1 MEIPKDLKARYAER
15 DAKNA
20 KAQAEALEKLEK
32 IHKEREES
40 LKNLQGLER
49 ITFLVEENNKLADML
64 GQKDFRKE
72 VEEVIKKSGDKV
84 VDFLNNRIEILENLW
99 VVSFNQKVVLSGESL
114 SKYPKEERDRIRKEW
129 DERDEREYQNFKL
142 IQKQIEESRR
152 ERVKMLSAMT
162 EEERKSIDLVVNT
175 FGMYGGKV
183 LEKITHN
190 EEPWKNARRGYAD
203 HIPSSEMLT
212 KDSIQ
217 KYYETVDMKY
227 GIETEQGLMNYI
239 QDMLK

>member
-32 IHKEREES
+32 IPKEREES

-99 VVSFNQKVVLSGESL
+99 VVSFNQKVVLSGEGL

-152 ERVKMLSAMT
+152 ERAKMLS
-162 EEERKSIDLVVNT
+162 VNLKKEAIKNMRLT
-175 FGMYGGKV
+175 F
-183 LEKITHN
+183 
-190 EEPWKNARRGYAD
+190 
-203 HIPSSEMLT
+203 
-212 KDSIQ
+212 
-217 KYYETVDMKY
+217 MK
-227 GIETEQGLMNYI
+227 EN
-239 QDMLK
+239 

>member
-20 KAQAEALEKLEK
+20 QAQAEALEKLEK

-99 VVSFNQKVVLSGESL
+99 VVSFNQKVVLSGEGL

-162 EEERKSIDLVVNT
+162 EEERKKFLREEDRRIHEKYKGKFKSIVEVRST
-175 FGMYGGKV
+175 
-183 LEKITHN
+183 
-190 EEPWKNARRGYAD
+190 EE
-203 HIPSSEMLT
+203 E
-212 KDSIQ
+212 
-217 KYYETVDMKY
+217 E
-227 GIETEQGLMNYI
+227 
-239 QDMLK
+239 